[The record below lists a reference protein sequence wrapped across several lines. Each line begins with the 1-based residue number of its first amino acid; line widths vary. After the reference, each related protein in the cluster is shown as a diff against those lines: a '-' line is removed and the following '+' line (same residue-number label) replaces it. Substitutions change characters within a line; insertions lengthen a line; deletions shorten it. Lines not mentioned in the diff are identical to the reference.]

1 MDAMRIVS
9 LLPTG
14 SEIVDA
20 LGLGD
25 LLVGRSHRCD
35 FPDEVVA
42 LPAVTV
48 PGSAGS
54 SHLLLDRLLAL
65 RPDLVI
71 ADGRVDAGETADQ
84 AVRAALRVRGWEASV
99 VGLDPR
105 SLEGS
110 FNAIV
115 SVGAFV
121 EAEDEAI
128 GLVEL
133 LRERLGGL
141 ENLVLERRLLGIA
154 SRRVAVLTS
163 LSPLVGAGALV
174 PELVR
179 RAGGWELLGQ
189 EQDDVEPTSWERLR
203 DLDPEIIVLALDDPA
218 SASAEMF
225 AGAARDGVLP
235 DWFDDLAAVREGE
248 LFAVSASLILRPGPR
263 LVEGLAMLAELFDP
277 EGFAGIGPHG
287 AWVPLSPVGIGP
299 GPDRRP

>member
-1 MDAMRIVS
+1 MRIVS
-9 LLPTG
+9 LLPAG
-14 SEIVDA
+14 SEIVYA

-25 LLVGRSHRCD
+25 LLVGRSHDSD
-35 FPDEVVA
+35 FPEEVVA
-42 LPAVTV
+42 APAVTA
-48 PGSAGS
+48 PGSDAS
-54 SHLLLDRLLAL
+54 SVSLDMEGLVAL

-71 ADGRVDAGETADQ
+71 ADGRAAAGATSVE
-84 AVRAALRVRGWEASV
+84 AVRATLRDVDPDVSV

-110 FNAIV
+110 FNAIA

-121 EAEDEAI
+121 EAEDEAV

-154 SRRVAVLTS
+154 SRRAVILTS
-163 LSPLVGAGALV
+163 LAPLAGAGDWV

-179 RAGGWELLGQ
+179 RAGGWDLLGR
-189 EQDDVEPTSWERLR
+189 EHDEAEPTSWERLR
-203 DLDPEIIVLALDDPA
+203 ELDPEVLVLALDDPA
-218 SASAEMF
+218 
-225 AGAARDGVLP
+225 GAAAAAFARAAQDDILP
-235 DWFDDLAAVREGE
+235 DWFDDLAAVRDGE

-263 LVEGLAMLAELFDP
+263 LVEGIAMLAELFDP
-277 EGFAGIGPHG
+277 EGFAGVGPHG

-299 GPDRRP
+299 GPGRRTRG